1 MKIVLF
7 VLCTLYFQST
17 KYKVQKVQW
26 VLPRA
31 TEMKFRLLQFRFVRR
46 FGVHQHQALR
56 LRTTV
61 YSKQKAILLRD
72 EPK

>member
-7 VLCTLYFQST
+7 VQST
-17 KYKVQKVQW
+17 KSTMGLTH
-26 VLPRA
+26 LPRA

-46 FGVHQHQALR
+46 FGVHQRQALR

-61 YSKQKAILLRD
+61 YSKLKAILLRD